1 MALTTAAEGA
11 TAAVSLER
19 GTEDNRRASGPRDEY
34 FRCVLRF
41 VVAPAL

>member
-19 GTEDNRRASGPRDEY
+19 GTEDNRRASEREMS
-34 FRCVLRF
+34 LS
-41 VVAPAL
+41 VVFHVS

>member
-19 GTEDNRRASGPRDEY
+19 GTEDNRRGCGARDEY
-34 FRCVLRF
+34 FRSILRF
-41 VVAPAL
+41 LVAPAL